1 MDYLQNNY
9 IKTKIKTFFENA
21 KYIKLCINS
30 IINSNLTLINSRGC
44 FPLIFLLIHIYLRE
58 LPNGDYYKTE
68 LSKINFKRDIV
79 PRCEHNIILLFEIY
93 FAIKNIANAKNK
105 VYEIE
110 LIDFKFQYLTK
121 NELDIKDKLLFTTLL
136 RHILTFDISFFG
148 NNLKSINENLSKLQ
162 NKYLYVLDVNS
173 LRETYQISKKNKKNK
188 RLKLGIVSQFI
199 NKSLKK
205 QHVIHKWFYPLIE
218 NLPNDKYEKILITTN
233 ISKFGFDKNCFD
245 NVIILNNDLNL
256 FENYNIQ
263 INELIGKS
271 FDILLFTDIG
281 MTTTSILLANHRIA
295 PKQITV
301 GGHPITTG
309 IKNIDLFV
317 VKKTACDN
325 INYLKKSFSEQFA
338 VLNSNIS
345 FVSKNTILNEIKSF
359 KTRKELDLPENM
371 FLISCFQ
378 CSWKYSDTMYSL
390 FNEILA
396 IKDIRLILQLSD
408 KHYKEIIL
416 NNIKIEYHSKI
427 IFFETQPHKI
437 YLSIQYNS
445 DIILD
450 TFPFNGG
457 TTSLECF
464 SLGKIIIGLDE
475 LYNLTDNTIYLP
487 QTCLNAYYNIME
499 IYGLTFKNIDQLI
512 NSIKTL
518 SKNTKEKIRIKNLI
532 KKNSYKLYKDS
543 NVINEWMKILIL

>member
-1 MDYLQNNY
+1 MNYLQNNY
-9 IKTKIKTFFENA
+9 VKTKTFFENS
-21 KYIKLCINS
+21 KYIKICLNS
-30 IINSNLTLINSRGC
+30 IINSNLKLINSHDS
-44 FPLIFLLIHIYLRE
+44 FPFIFLLINIYLRE
-58 LPNGDYYKTE
+58 LPNRDYYEKE
-68 LSKINFKRDIV
+68 LSRIV
-79 PRCEHNIILLFEIY
+79 LNKDVFPRCEHYNILLFEIY
-93 FAIKNIANAKNK
+93 FSIKNIANAKNK
-105 VYEIE
+105 AYEAE
-110 LIDFKFQYLTK
+110 LINFKFQHLAK
-121 NELDIKDKLLFTTLL
+121 NDLCVKDKLLFSTLL
-136 RHILTFDISFFG
+136 RHILTFNISFFG

-162 NKYLYVLDVNS
+162 HEYLYVLDVNS
-173 LRETYQISKKNKKNK
+173 LRETHEINTKNKQSK

-205 QHVIHKWFYPLIE
+205 QHVIHTWFYPLIE

-233 ISKFGFDKNCFD
+233 ISKYGFDKNCFD
-245 NVIILNNDLNL
+245 DVIILNNDFNL

-263 INELIGKS
+263 INELIDKS

-309 IKNIDLFV
+309 IKTIDLFV
-317 VKKTACDN
+317 VKKSACDN
-325 INYLKKSFSEQFA
+325 IDYLKKSFSEQFA

-345 FVSKNTILNEIKSF
+345 FVSKNRILNEMTSF
-359 KTRKELDLPENM
+359 KTRKELNLPENM

-378 CSWKYSDTMYSL
+378 CSWKYSDIMYSL
-390 FNEILA
+390 FNEIL
-396 IKDIRLILQLSD
+396 DIENVRLILQLSN
-408 KHYKEIIL
+408 KSYKNVIL
-416 NNIKIEYHSKI
+416 NNVKNEYHSKI

-475 LYNLTDNTIYLP
+475 LYNLTDDTIYLP

-499 IYGLTFKNIDQLI
+499 IYGLTFKNVEQLI
-512 NSIKTL
+512 NSIKIL
-518 SKNTKEKIRIKNLI
+518 SKNTKEKIRIENLI
-532 KKNSYKLYKDS
+532 KINNFKLYKDS
-543 NVINEWMKILIL
+543 NVINEWMNIL

>member
-9 IKTKIKTFFENA
+9 TKTKTKTFFENS
-21 KYIKLCINS
+21 KYIKRCLDS
-30 IINSNLTLINSRGC
+30 IINSNLKLINSHEC
-44 FPLIFLLIHIYLRE
+44 PFIFLLINIYLRE
-58 LPNGDYYKTE
+58 LPNRDYYKIE
-68 LSKINFKRDIV
+68 LSRINLKTDIY

-93 FAIKNIANAKNK
+93 FIIKNIANAKNK

-110 LIDFKFQYLTK
+110 LIDFKFKYLTK
-121 NELDIKDKLLFTTLL
+121 NELCIKDKLLFTTLL

-148 NNLKSINENLSKLQ
+148 NNLRSINEHLSKLQ
-162 NKYLYVLDVNS
+162 NQYLYILDVN
-173 LRETYQISKKNKKNK
+173 LLNRTCENNKKI
-188 RLKLGIVSQFI
+188 KLGIVSQFI
-199 NKSLKK
+199 NKSSTK
-205 QHVIHKWFYPLIE
+205 QHVINTWFYPLIE

-245 NVIILNNDLNL
+245 DVIILNNDFNL

-263 INELIGKS
+263 INELIDKS

-281 MTTTSILLANHRIA
+281 MTMTSILLANHRIA

-309 IKNIDLFV
+309 IKTIDLFV

-345 FVSKNTILNEIKSF
+345 FVSKNIILNEMKEF
-359 KTRKELDLPENM
+359 KTRKELNLPENM

-378 CSWKYSDTMYSL
+378 CSWKYSDIMFSV
-390 FNEILA
+390 FNKLLA
-396 IKDIRLILQLSD
+396 IENVRLILQLSD
-408 KHYKEIIL
+408 KYYKNTIL
-416 NNIKIEYHSKI
+416 NNIAIEYHSKI

-437 YLSIQYNS
+437 YLSIQYNC

-475 LYNLTDNTIYLP
+475 LHNLTNNTIYLP
-487 QTCLNAYYNIME
+487 QTCLNAYYNIMD
-499 IYGLTFKNIDQLI
+499 IYGLTFKNINQLI
-512 NSIKTL
+512 NSIKIL
-518 SKNTKEKIRIKNLI
+518 SKNTKEKKRIENVI
-532 KKNSYKLYKDS
+532 ERNSFKLYEDS
-543 NVINEWMKILIL
+543 NVINEWMNIL